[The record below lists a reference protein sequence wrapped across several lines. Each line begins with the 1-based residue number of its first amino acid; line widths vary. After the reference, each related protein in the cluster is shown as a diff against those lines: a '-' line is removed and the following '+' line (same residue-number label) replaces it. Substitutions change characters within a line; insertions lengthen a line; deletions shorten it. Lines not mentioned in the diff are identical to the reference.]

1 MKVVLATRNA
11 GKAAEIR
18 EILSST
24 GLELLTLDDF
34 PEIALPP
41 ETGDTFRE
49 NAVAKAR
56 FVAEKTGLLALADD
70 SGLEVDFLMG
80 RPGVLSARYS
90 GPEATDE
97 KNVEKLLHELHG
109 APEHKRQARFVCVM
123 AFASTGGKVMT
134 FEGRL
139 DGFIAQSPSG
149 SKGFGYDP
157 VFFAPT
163 LNKTLAE
170 VPMADKNKISH
181 RKQALEKFRTW
192 ISEKH
197 GLTENL

>member
-18 EILSST
+18 EILSSS

-34 PEIALPP
+34 PKLGLPP

-109 APEHKRQARFVCVM
+109 APE
-123 AFASTGGKVMT
+123 
-134 FEGRL
+134 
-139 DGFIAQSPSG
+139 
-149 SKGFGYDP
+149 
-157 VFFAPT
+157 
-163 LNKTLAE
+163 
-170 VPMADKNKISH
+170 
-181 RKQALEKFRTW
+181 
-192 ISEKH
+192 
-197 GLTENL
+197 

>member
-1 MKVVLATRNA
+1 MKAVLATRNA

-41 ETGDTFRE
+41 ETGDTFME

-56 FVAEKTGLLALADD
+56 FVADKTGLPALADD

-97 KNVEKLLHELHG
+97 KNVEKLLHELKG
-109 APEHKRQARFVCVM
+109 APEHKRQACFVCVM
-123 AFASTGGKVMT
+123 AFASQGGEVRT

-139 DGFIAQSPSG
+139 DGFIAQAPSG
-149 SKGFGYDP
+149 EKGFGYDP

-163 LNKTLAE
+163 LDKTLAE
-170 VPMADKNKISH
+170 VPMAEKNKISH
-181 RKQALEKFRTW
+181 RKQALEKFRKW
-192 ISEKH
+192 ISGKH
-197 GLTENL
+197 GLTEDL

>member
-1 MKVVLATRNA
+1 MKVVLATKNA

-24 GLELLTLDDF
+24 GLEFLTLDDF
-34 PEIALPP
+34 SNIGLPP

-49 NAVAKAR
+49 NAAAKAR
-56 FVAEKTGLLALADD
+56 FVAQKTGLLALADD
-70 SGLEVDFLMG
+70 SGLEVAVLRG

-90 GPEATDE
+90 GPESTDE
-97 KNVEKLLHELHG
+97 KNIEKLIHELKDV
-109 APEHKRQARFVCVM
+109 PEYKRQARFVCVI
-123 AFASTGGKVMT
+123 AFASPGGKVRT

-139 DGFIAQSPSG
+139 DGFIAQTPSG
-149 SKGFGYDP
+149 KEGFGYDP

-170 VPMADKNKISH
+170 APMAEKNKISH
-181 RKQALEKFRTW
+181 RKEALEKLRTW
-192 ISEKH
+192 IFGKG
-197 GLTENL
+197 GLTENF